1 MEAFWRLRDGSDPS
15 SCAPPRVWSLNTDR
29 PRQEP
34 GRAETNWAAREV
46 QRQQREP
53 LPRQPAPLMNAACLG
68 GSEMAAS
75 PPRRSSHLSSH
86 SSNFYSDAPHPHQS
100 GTILAK
106 ASNASL
112 LQLLSL
118 RFSLV
123 YLYPRFFLSLSCKF
137 QFQQVSPRSD
147 KVRKKERR
155 KKGRKKQQEGLSFQ
169 PGSVRTDFTSLNMLQ
184 SLGRLLYSLSVS
196 STFSDFS
203 LDVHPGR

>member
-1 MEAFWRLRDGSDPS
+1 MALTLP
-15 SCAPPRVWSLNTDR
+15 AVPPQVR
-29 PRQEP
+29 
-34 GRAETNWAAREV
+34 
-46 QRQQREP
+46 RQQREP
-53 LPRQPAPLMNAACLG
+53 LPRQPAPLMNAAYLG

-100 GTILAK
+100 GTILAE

-118 RFSLV
+118 CFSLV
-123 YLYPRFFLSLSCKF
+123 YLYPRFFFFFFLSPANFNFSKF
-137 QFQQVSPRSD
+137 HRDQIKLER
-147 KVRKKERR
+147 KRKKE
-155 KKGRKKQQEGLSFQ
+155 RKKQQEGLSFQ

-184 SLGRLLYSLSVS
+184 SLGRLSYSLSVS

>member
-1 MEAFWRLRDGSDPS
+1 MALTLPAVPPPTPLRLDSGTRTGPGGNPDGRGQTGP
-15 SCAPPRVWSLNTDR
+15 
-29 PRQEP
+29 
-34 GRAETNWAAREV
+34 
-46 QRQQREP
+46 
-53 LPRQPAPLMNAACLG
+53 PRQPAPLMNAACLG
-68 GSEMAAS
+68 ESEMAAS

-100 GTILAK
+100 GTILAE

-123 YLYPRFFLSLSCKF
+123 YLYPHFFSLFLSLSCKF

-147 KVRKKERR
+147 KVRKEEKKE
-155 KKGRKKQQEGLSFQ
+155 RKKQQEGLSFQ